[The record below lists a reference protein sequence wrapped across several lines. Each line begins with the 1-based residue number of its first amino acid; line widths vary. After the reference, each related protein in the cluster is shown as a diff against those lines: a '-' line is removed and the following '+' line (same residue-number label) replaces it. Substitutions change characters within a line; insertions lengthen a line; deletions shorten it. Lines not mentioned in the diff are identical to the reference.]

1 MSRSSSV
8 VVGGAAGAP
17 ALNDHEVEIEGSRA
31 RGIVLYLE
39 DGGQFGPCI
48 TERLALAQRDVG
60 LLVAPVIA
68 ARPGGEDEPGANPDA
83 LAHCDRLA
91 EALIET
97 ADHVVATAAGR
108 GLPLVVIAEGVAA
121 AAALRA
127 AARCP
132 TSFAAIVLV
141 DGRMD
146 LADAVLDAV
155 RAPVLLLVDSRE
167 PALVALNRVTLAAL
181 HPAAR
186 MMVLPPCER
195 SFAEGDR
202 CAVVLHAMRGWLA
215 TVPALDGR
223 RVSNWTPRDVIR
235 VARARIRR
243 MVTAAAHE
251 PDTGKATRSL
261 RPAL

>member
-1 MSRSSSV
+1 MIRSPSV
-8 VVGGAAGAP
+8 VVGGASGP
-17 ALNDHEVEIEGSRA
+17 HALADHEVEKEDSRA

-60 LLVAPVIA
+60 LLIAPVIA
-68 ARPGGEDEPGANPDA
+68 ALPSGEDEPGATPDT

-91 EALIET
+91 DALIET

-108 GLPLVVIAEGVAA
+108 GLPLIVIAEGVAA

-141 DGRMD
+141 DGRVD

-155 RAPVLLLVDSRE
+155 SAPLLLLVDSQQPE
-167 PALVALNRVTLAAL
+167 LVALNRVTLAAL

-186 MMVLPPCER
+186 MMVLPPCDR
-195 SFAEGDR
+195 SLADGDR
-202 CAVVLHAMRGWLA
+202 CAVVLHAMRAWLSK
-215 TVPALDGR
+215 VPALDRR
-223 RVSNWTPRDVIR
+223 RVSKFVPRR
-235 VARARIRR
+235 PTCHAR
-243 MVTAAAHE
+243 
-251 PDTGKATRSL
+251 L
-261 RPAL
+261 AL